1 MWRLTKCGGP
11 KVMIYPLNM
20 KNDANSDNLPSQ
32 WFMPILIKY
41 LLFVL
46 SAPIPTLGLLT
57 RGHIV
62 PQLSE
67 DYLASLGS
75 IFGDF
80 HSFWSFFFFWSFGI
94 CRHFYHWSFGICS
107 QFGTSIA
114 IFSNF
119 SNFDIDINYRFPGLL
134 HTTSPS
140 QWDPN
145 PSALSKHLLNS
156 CW

>member
-1 MWRLTKCGGP
+1 
-11 KVMIYPLNM
+11 MIYPLNM
-20 KNDANSDNLPSQ
+20 KNDAKSDNLPSQ
-32 WFMPILIKY
+32 CFMPILIKY

-80 HSFWSFFFFWSFGI
+80 HSF
-94 CRHFYHWSFGICS
+94 
-107 QFGTSIA
+107 
-114 IFSNF
+114 
-119 SNFDIDINYRFPGLL
+119 
-134 HTTSPS
+134 
-140 QWDPN
+140 
-145 PSALSKHLLNS
+145 
-156 CW
+156 